1 MSDTILI
8 LHLRS
13 YGPVL
18 RPLHPAGVRNRHPAR
33 GRGIPNGQCILPA
46 AFVPR
51 GACEIRTAAHMIESG
66 PLLVAIYGTLLGAR
80 HALEP
85 DHLAAVSTM
94 AAHGRSRADV
104 LRVSGAWGAGHA
116 SLIVI
121 AGTLIT
127 LLGWEI
133 PRNLAGR
140 ADTLVGLALV
150 VVGAW
155 TLAGVRRDRIHVHPH
170 VHGSQPP
177 HAHFHL
183 HPHSAEHS
191 VHPQPPDWLRRPA
204 AAYAVGTL
212 HGMAGSGAA
221 AALAGV
227 VAPPRAPPPGY
238 PPSLCPGGP
247 LGTVAGGGPAL
258 LAVHPGLSF

>member
-1 MSDTILI
+1 
-8 LHLRS
+8 
-13 YGPVL
+13 
-18 RPLHPAGVRNRHPAR
+18 
-33 GRGIPNGQCILPA
+33 
-46 AFVPR
+46 
-51 GACEIRTAAHMIESG
+51 MIESG

-85 DHLAAVSTM
+85 DHRAAVSTM

-133 PRNLAGR
+133 PRNFAGR

-170 VHGSQPP
+170 VHGSQPS

-191 VHPQPPDWLRRPA
+191 VHPQPPDWLIRPA

-212 HGMAGSGAA
+212 HGMAGRRAA
-221 AALAGV
+221 AALAVFLG
-227 VAPPRAPPPGY
+227 PPRAPPARALPLFLLWGRAGAGVGGVPPPLARTLASSPSPGR
-238 PPSLCPGGP
+238 S
-247 LGTVAGGGPAL
+247 A
-258 LAVHPGLSF
+258 

>member
-1 MSDTILI
+1 
-8 LHLRS
+8 
-13 YGPVL
+13 
-18 RPLHPAGVRNRHPAR
+18 
-33 GRGIPNGQCILPA
+33 
-46 AFVPR
+46 
-51 GACEIRTAAHMIESG
+51 MIESG

-133 PRNLAGR
+133 PRNFAGR

-155 TLAGVRRDRIHVHPH
+155 TLAGVRRDRI
-170 VHGSQPP
+170 
-177 HAHFHL
+177 HL

-221 AALAGV
+221 AALAV
-227 VAPPRAPPPGY
+227 LVAPSRTTAVVYLLSFGLGSLLGMAAVGALAFWPIIRASSRAVRARQVVKG
-238 PPSLCPGGP
+238 L
-247 LGTVAGGGPAL
+247 AGMTSVIIGLL
-258 LAVHPGLSF
+258 LAASRL

>member
-1 MSDTILI
+1 
-8 LHLRS
+8 
-13 YGPVL
+13 
-18 RPLHPAGVRNRHPAR
+18 
-33 GRGIPNGQCILPA
+33 
-46 AFVPR
+46 
-51 GACEIRTAAHMIESG
+51 MIESG

-104 LRVSGAWGAGHA
+104 LQVPGAGGAGHA

-121 AGTLIT
+121 GGTLIT

-183 HPHSAEHS
+183 HTHSAEHS
-191 VHPQPPDWLRRPA
+191 VHPQPPDWLRRPPPA
-204 AAYAVGTL
+204 DAPRTL
-212 HGMAGSGAA
+212 QGKAG
-221 AALAGV
+221 
-227 VAPPRAPPPGY
+227 APARKAE
-238 PPSLCPGGP
+238 
-247 LGTVAGGGPAL
+247 
-258 LAVHPGLSF
+258 

>member
-1 MSDTILI
+1 
-8 LHLRS
+8 
-13 YGPVL
+13 
-18 RPLHPAGVRNRHPAR
+18 
-33 GRGIPNGQCILPA
+33 
-46 AFVPR
+46 
-51 GACEIRTAAHMIESG
+51 MIESG

-133 PRNLAGR
+133 PRNFGGR

-155 TLAGVRRDRIHVHPH
+155 TLASVRRDRIHVHPH
-170 VHGSQPP
+170 VHGTEPP

-183 HPHSAEHS
+183 HPHGAEHT

-212 HGMAGSGAA
+212 HGMAGSGAG
-221 AALAGV
+221 AALAGF
-227 VAPPRAPPPGY
+227 PGPPPADAPLY
-238 PPSLCPGGP
+238 PLPFCLGG
-247 LGTVAGGGPAL
+247 VAGIGAGGAL
-258 LAVHPGLSF
+258 GLWAAIRASSRAVLARQVVKGLAG

>member
-1 MSDTILI
+1 
-8 LHLRS
+8 
-13 YGPVL
+13 
-18 RPLHPAGVRNRHPAR
+18 
-33 GRGIPNGQCILPA
+33 
-46 AFVPR
+46 
-51 GACEIRTAAHMIESG
+51 MIESG

-133 PRNLAGR
+133 PRNFGGR

-155 TLAGVRRDRIHVHPH
+155 TLASVRRDRIHVHPH
-170 VHGSQPP
+170 VHGTEPP

-183 HPHSAEHS
+183 HPHGAEHT

-221 AALAGV
+221 AALAV
-227 VAPPRAPPPGY
+227 LVAPSRTTAVVYLLSFGLGSLLGMVAVGALAFWPIIRASSRAVLARQVVKG
-238 PPSLCPGGP
+238 L
-247 LGTVAGGGPAL
+247 AGMTSVIIGLL
-258 LAVHPGLSF
+258 LAANQL

>member
-1 MSDTILI
+1 
-8 LHLRS
+8 
-13 YGPVL
+13 
-18 RPLHPAGVRNRHPAR
+18 
-33 GRGIPNGQCILPA
+33 
-46 AFVPR
+46 
-51 GACEIRTAAHMIESG
+51 MIESG

-133 PRNLAGR
+133 PRNFAGR

-212 HGMAGSGAA
+212 HGARCLTVSSPSEDIVTTVEEQRLI
-221 AALAGV
+221 ALINAVKLSPFRYRGWLGKRLTASFGCSSPRTGCRPARLRQEGV
-227 VAPPRAPPPGY
+227 GFHMNESLAPVP
-238 PPSLCPGGP
+238 
-247 LGTVAGGGPAL
+247 T
-258 LAVHPGLSF
+258 HNE

>member
-1 MSDTILI
+1 
-8 LHLRS
+8 
-13 YGPVL
+13 
-18 RPLHPAGVRNRHPAR
+18 
-33 GRGIPNGQCILPA
+33 
-46 AFVPR
+46 
-51 GACEIRTAAHMIESG
+51 MIESG

-104 LRVSGAWGAGHA
+104 FRVSGAWGAGHA
-116 SLIVI
+116 SLIVT

-133 PRNLAGR
+133 PRNFGGR

-155 TLAGVRRDRIHVHPH
+155 TLASVRRDRIHVHPH
-170 VHGSQPP
+170 VHGTEPP

-183 HPHSAEHS
+183 HPHGAEHT

-204 AAYAVGTL
+204 AADAVGTL

-221 AALAGV
+221 AALAV
-227 VAPPRAPPPGY
+227 LVAPPPTTARGY
-238 PPSLCPGGP
+238 LPSFWLGGL
-247 LGTVAGGGPAL
+247 LGMVAGGAPAL
-258 LAVHPGLSF
+258 LPIIPAPLLA

>member
-1 MSDTILI
+1 MRAAAPSPTGMKTRTSGKSMKPPSGARAWNSAWTT
-8 LHLRS
+8 HS
-13 YGPVL
+13 TSGP
-18 RPLHPAGVRNRHPAR
+18 RPAR
-33 GRGIPNGQCILPA
+33 RLRDPHRCN
-46 AFVPR
+46 
-51 GACEIRTAAHMIESG
+51 MIESG

-133 PRNLAGR
+133 PRNFAGR

-221 AALAGV
+221 AAPAGFRGP
-227 VAPPRAPPPGY
+227 PPRAPAGL
-238 PPSLCPGGP
+238 PPSFWPGGP
-247 LGTVAGGGPAL
+247 LGLGAGGA
-258 LAVHPGLSF
+258 LSFFAIF